1 MIHRA
6 IALIA
11 CVLML
16 SIVSSSV
23 QASGGHDHG
32 HDHAEQAHDPEKGP
46 HRGRLLREGDFA
58 LEVSIFEDGI
68 PPQYRLYAYEDDA
81 PIDPKSFSAS
91 IEIERPFSA
100 KEQFLFAPQ
109 HDYLVADRVVGEPHS
124 FTVHVHASY
133 KEHSFSWSYD
143 SFEGRTTLS
152 DEALQVAAVGIDT
165 VQSAQIHTMTEIYGR
180 ILPNEDKVAHVY
192 PRFPGI
198 IKEIRKKLGD
208 TVAKGDVLAVIES
221 NQSLQVYEI
230 RSQLAGAIVKRHA
243 TVGEFSREDKEL
255 FIVADLSEVW
265 ADFQVYQDD
274 QAAIEVGQ
282 AISIDVDSQQEPL
295 QATVSYVS
303 PLTDTVTQ
311 SKMIRAVIANTD
323 ALLRPGLFISGHVSS
338 KVTTVPRAVKR
349 EAIQTFRDWHVVF
362 LTDGHTFQAMPVELG
377 KQDNAFVEIV
387 SGIELGDRYVSTNSF
402 IIKSDIEKHGATHD
416 H

>member
-1 MIHRA
+1 MIKRT
-6 IALIA
+6 IALMTSALIV
-11 CVLML
+11 CVATLP
-16 SIVSSSV
+16 VH
-23 QASGGHDHG
+23 ASGGHDH
-32 HDHAEQAHDPEKGP
+32 DEAAHTHEAEKGP
-46 HRGRLLREGDFA
+46 HRGRLLREKDFA

-68 PPQYRLYAYEDDA
+68 PPQYRLYAFEDDT

-91 IEIERPFSA
+91 IEIERPFRA
-100 KEQFLFAPQ
+100 KEQFTFQP
-109 HDYLVADRVVGEPHS
+109 HDDYLVADHVVGEPHS

-133 KEHSFSWSYD
+133 KEQSYSWSYD
-143 SFEGRTTLS
+143 SFEGRTALS
-152 DEALQVAAVGIDT
+152 DEALQVAAVGIET
-165 VQSAQIHTMTEIYGR
+165 VQAAQIHTTTEIYGR

-208 TVAKGDVLAVIES
+208 RVEKGDVLAVIES
-221 NQSLQVYEI
+221 NQSLQIYEI
-230 RSQLAGAIVKRHA
+230 RSQLSGSVVKRHA
-243 TVGEFSREDKEL
+243 TVGEFAREDKEL
-255 FIVADLSEVW
+255 FIIADLSEVW

-282 AISIDVDSQQEPL
+282 AISIDVDAQQAPL

-303 PLTDTVTQ
+303 PLTDSATQ

-323 ALLRPGLFISGHVSS
+323 ATLRPGLFISGRVSS

-349 EAIQTFRDWHVVF
+349 EAIQTFRDWQVVF

-377 KQDNAFVEIV
+377 KQDHTFVEIV
-387 SGIELGDRYVSTNSF
+387 SGLEQGDRYVSTNSF